1 MNRAAGRGQRGPSG
15 EHGGCFIDI
24 TDATA
29 ANQARAAASLALL
42 ASPVRGLKER

>member
-29 ANQARAAASLALL
+29 ADRARAAASLALL
-42 ASPVRGLKER
+42 ASSVRGQER